1 MQGRDRPDPL
11 TGKFEVAPFDFKALD
26 MFKLMSMQSRIPMH
40 FFPMAMYTHK
50 LVPPPDTTSSGVGE
64 QRSAKRGA
72 VSMKFLAK
80 TDGLGG
86 LKDKEFAADVQAAVE
101 KEYDA
106 LVAYHK
112 GNENENNKEVSPT
125 TSALQVQVQGRR
137 SNSTS
142 TSARVN
148 LRSRIGKL
156 AEARKKIYEFD
167 HE

>member
-1 MQGRDRPDPL
+1 
-11 TGKFEVAPFDFKALD
+11 
-26 MFKLMSMQSRIPMH
+26 
-40 FFPMAMYTHK
+40 
-50 LVPPPDTTSSGVGE
+50 
-64 QRSAKRGA
+64 
-72 VSMKFLAK
+72 MKFLAK

-112 GNENENNKEVSPT
+112 GNENENENNKEVSPT

-137 SNSTS
+137 STSTS
-142 TSARVN
+142 TCARVN